1 MLQHF
6 SYYPCLATLYICQLV
21 AYGRLK
27 AKKKFNLSALKLV
40 AVAYER
46 WSLSRGS
53 RHSDLTWKLLVIW
66 KIGRLREEGAHS
78 P

>member
-6 SYYPCLATLYICQLV
+6 SYYPCFATLYICQLL

-27 AKKKFNLSALKLV
+27 AKKKFNLSALKVV

-46 WSLSRGS
+46 
-53 RHSDLTWKLLVIW
+53 
-66 KIGRLREEGAHS
+66 REPILHKPNGFFWASS